1 MLNVFHRTID
11 PKKEPFLFRIV
22 TFLLKRLQKDFLLSC
37 GVPQKKVSH
46 TGLEQHE
53 GEFIFR

>member
-22 TFLLKRLQKDFLLSC
+22 TFLLKRLQKDSEKIILRCSTEESKSY
-37 GVPQKKVSH
+37 G
-46 TGLEQHE
+46 
-53 GEFIFR
+53 FRTA